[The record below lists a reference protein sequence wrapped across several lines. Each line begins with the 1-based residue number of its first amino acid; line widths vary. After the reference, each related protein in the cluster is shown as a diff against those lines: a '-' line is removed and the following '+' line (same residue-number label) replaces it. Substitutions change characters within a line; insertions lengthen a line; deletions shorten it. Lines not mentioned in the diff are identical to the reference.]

1 MARSSQFALFVCAVA
16 AVQLTQAAGSLNEEF
31 VKAQHANKAALR
43 EYTWKSRTELRR
55 DGEVKNVVLEQVRY
69 DFDGLLQKTRIGG
82 ESSAPAG
89 RGRRGGPVRNAIVAK
104 KTEAFKD
111 MMQDLA
117 GLVASYAN
125 LPADKLQTFAR
136 QAGVSKDGAEHGTIR
151 IAGRGVLQADDAL
164 IVWVDPRN
172 YVVRR
177 VEITTSYE
185 THPVFAVADYR
196 TLENGPTY
204 QARSV
209 LRYPH
214 EEIELTTET
223 FDYQRAR

>member
-1 MARSSQFALFVCAVA
+1 MARSNRLGVLVFAVA
-16 AVQLTQAAGSLNEEF
+16 AVQLTAAAGSLNEEF

-55 DGEVKNVVLEQVRY
+55 DGEVRSVLLEQVRY

-82 ESSAPAG
+82 ESSDPAG
-89 RGRRGGPVRNAIVAK
+89 RGRRGGPVRNAVVAK
-104 KTEAFKD
+104 KTEAFKG

-117 GLVASYAN
+117 ALVASYAN

-136 QAGVSKDGAEHGTIR
+136 QAGVSKDGAEHGTMR
-151 IAGRGVLQADDAL
+151 IAGRGVLQVDDGL

-185 THPVFAVADYR
+185 THPVYAVAEYR

-214 EEIELTTET
+214 EEVELTTET